1 MVIAYI
7 IEEVDFSFGEEEGCC
22 DGVDGGITPALQQSV
37 EVRLVEI
44 GKYLVE
50 ETACFI
56 EVVEV
61 G

>member
-7 IEEVDFSFGEEEGCC
+7 VEEVDFSFGEEEGCC
-22 DGVDGGITPALQQSV
+22 DGVDGGIAPTLQK
-37 EVRLVEI
+37 LVEI
-44 GKYLVE
+44 RIVEIGTYLVE